1 MNDLMKNLLLWTVI
15 ALVLLGVFRSFG
27 PSPGISA
34 GLSYS
39 DFLAKVEREQVLEVK
54 IAEDRKI
61 TGKMQDGQGETYECA
76 ATFVLVG
83 AFMIV
88 HDNDQCGGMNVRF
101 DGVYQKAT
109 Q

>member
-39 DFLAKVEREQVLEVK
+39 DFLAKVERERDRRHDSKHVALGRERLRRILPLELLFRGADLRQIQREHELPNILRMGRVCPGS
-54 IAEDRKI
+54 DRN
-61 TGKMQDGQGETYECA
+61 
-76 ATFVLVG
+76 LS
-83 AFMIV
+83 
-88 HDNDQCGGMNVRF
+88 
-101 DGVYQKAT
+101 
-109 Q
+109 